1 MRFNGAIGRLTFAT
15 PGRRF
20 LAVGAMRDRL
30 RALLRSSIDAA
41 RGLAMRAGAPRR
53 AMLGRRIAAPERLRV
68 APPDIRT
75 GDATVADEM
84 RDGYFSFRGKTL
96 RAQDGSPFAAAPPS
110 APWRRALL
118 GFSWLRHFRRADEA
132 SGGESARQTARGLV
146 TMYFALKGMA
156 ADDPALEAGVTAR
169 RTLSFLAHAPML
181 LGGAPAEFRDDF
193 MTALAFDAKTLARAL
208 GGAARGADRLRCALA
223 LLEFC
228 ICADVAA
235 ELRTQATKLFVD
247 ELERQI
253 LSDGGHIDRN
263 PQTTLDLALDLEPL
277 LQLYAARGIKPPGA
291 LPKAIGRMSAM
302 LRLLQHGDGSLAL
315 FNGMSATDPGELA
328 AVFAHET
335 RGVTPEDAP
344 SSGYRRMTAGNA
356 LVLFDVG
363 APPPL
368 EFSRFAH
375 AGALAFVF
383 SLGAERVVVNCGAPA
398 AQFEAARETARAT
411 AAHST
416 LVIDDTSSSR
426 IEPVSEKRGAGLIV
440 GGPAAPRVE
449 RRRSRMGEVIEATH
463 DGYLGRFGLAHERV
477 LALTH
482 DGARLIGQERLIGAT
497 KNADK
502 PAADAPRAYAVRF
515 HLHPSVRVAP
525 RDDGRGVELTLP
537 SGAMLLFEASGGPP
551 RLEESIFFAGPEGA
565 RKTIQIVLTGDAK
578 PGARVRW
585 SFSSIERE
593 PAGPEEL
600 DERLD

>member
-1 MRFNGAIGRLTFAT
+1 M
-15 PGRRF
+15 
-20 LAVGAMRDRL
+20 
-30 RALLRSSIDAA
+30 
-41 RGLAMRAGAPRR
+41 
-53 AMLGRRIAAPERLRV
+53 
-68 APPDIRT
+68 
-75 GDATVADEM
+75 
-84 RDGYFSFRGKTL
+84 
-96 RAQDGSPFAAAPPS
+96 
-110 APWRRALL
+110 
-118 GFSWLRHFRRADEA
+118 
-132 SGGESARQTARGLV
+132 
-146 TMYFALKGMA
+146 
-156 ADDPALEAGVTAR
+156 
-169 RTLSFLAHAPML
+169 
-181 LGGAPAEFRDDF
+181 
-193 MTALAFDAKTLARAL
+193 
-208 GGAARGADRLRCALA
+208 
-223 LLEFC
+223 
-228 ICADVAA
+228 
-235 ELRTQATKLFVD
+235 
-247 ELERQI
+247 
-253 LSDGGHIDRN
+253 
-263 PQTTLDLALDLEPL
+263 
-277 LQLYAARGIKPPGA
+277 
-291 LPKAIGRMSAM
+291 
-302 LRLLQHGDGSLAL
+302 
-315 FNGMSATDPGELA
+315 
-328 AVFAHET
+328 
-335 RGVTPEDAP
+335 
-344 SSGYRRMTAGNA
+344 
-356 LVLFDVG
+356 
-363 APPPL
+363 
-368 EFSRFAH
+368 
-375 AGALAFVF
+375 
-383 SLGAERVVVNCGAPA
+383 VNCGAPA

-600 DERLD
+600 DERLDEVRAPRRPHAKQ